1 MRGPNV
7 CGCVARSRSL
17 SRSPPLQDSSGF
29 ERHGSSLR
37 EQLRVSLYSPS
48 VSKIGRLKAIVRAL
62 ECLLRARVHVPV
74 VSGVAVGSQLQGV
87 REHGL

>member
-1 MRGPNV
+1 MTLRQGHRRV
-7 CGCVARSRSL
+7 EVAVPQRVPESKME
-17 SRSPPLQDSSGF
+17 G
-29 ERHGSSLR
+29 GV
-37 EQLRVSLYSPS
+37 VSLYSPS

-74 VSGVAVGSQLQGV
+74 VSGVAVGSQLQGM